1 MMTIKN
7 RVCTA
12 VQILA
17 GACGLIAVAELAEC
31 LRAAAMQDLADDVAE
46 SVGQMFSPSE
56 SDTAWH
62 GACLAAAELAM
73 RGLLLPARL
82 PEFVPL
88 VAQALHYDVRRGP
101 HRCVPGLGPA
111 PYELCVMH
119 AGSTL

>member
-1 MMTIKN
+1 
-7 RVCTA
+7 
-12 VQILA
+12 
-17 GACGLIAVAELAEC
+17 
-31 LRAAAMQDLADDVAE
+31 MQDLADDVAE

-111 PYELCVMH
+111 QYKLCVMH

>member
-1 MMTIKN
+1 M
-7 RVCTA
+7 
-12 VQILA
+12 QILP
-17 GACGLIAVAELAEC
+17 GLCRLIAVAEFAGC
-31 LRAAAMQDLADDVAE
+31 LGATAMQDFADDVAE

-101 HRCVPGLGPA
+101 HRCVPGLESA
-111 PYELCVMH
+111 QDWSCVMP